1 MNRFK
6 KALRKQLIILPILAV
21 LGIITGSIIYEV
33 RKSAYQEISQKEFKR
48 IALENEITNYSRLGN
63 RLEMETPDGKKY
75 YHNFNSSIDRYE
87 FGQMILDKFSSYGW
101 SDRIPFYEL
110 GIPIIISIL
119 LGIIFFNLVVVLWF
133 VTLFDLL
140 KSEFEENHNK
150 WIWLICL
157 FFVPLITPSFYLLI
171 AENQKRKSP
180 VPGFPI

>member
-6 KALRKQLIILPILAV
+6 KAFRKQLIILPILAI
-21 LGIITGSIIYEV
+21 LAIIAGTIIYEV
-33 RKSAYQEISQKEFKR
+33 RKSAYQEIPQKEFER
-48 IALENEITNYSRLGN
+48 IAVENEITMYSMMGN

-75 YHNFNSSIDRYE
+75 FHNFSSSIERYE

-101 SDRIPFYEL
+101 SDRISFYEI
-110 GIPIIISIL
+110 GIPVIILVL
-119 LGIIFFNLVVVLWF
+119 LGIILLNLVVILWF

-171 AENQKRKSP
+171 AENQKRSYSAP
-180 VPGFPI
+180 SI